1 MTRALVALALAYAG
15 LQVATEWIP
24 PYELLHDELY
34 YWVGAKHP
42 GDVIQAWR
50 ALPDGVRD
58 REWRHF
64 GIDLAPQLSTRADAP
79 GD

>member
-24 PYELLHDELY
+24 PYELLHDEL
-34 YWVGAKHP
+34 
-42 GDVIQAWR
+42 
-50 ALPDGVRD
+50 L

>member
-1 MTRALVALALAYAG
+1 VRE
-15 LQVATEWIP
+15 VATFRCEHCTIFRP
-24 PYELLHDELY
+24 DAPIVLATDPVRPLEELL
-34 YWVGAKHP
+34 
-42 GDVIQAWR
+42 
-50 ALPDGVRD
+50 